1 MLPEMTTQEA
11 LEEAMFLLTE
21 RAIDTDTASPEGWRA
36 RNALEVI
43 KALLEQKGCEHFDSA
58 VRDGKLTTLCDL
70 IVFG

>member
-1 MLPEMTTQEA
+1 MNEMSTLEA
-11 LEEAMFLLTE
+11 LEEAMILMRE
-21 RAIDTDTASPEGWRA
+21 RVIDTDTASPEGWRA

-43 KALLEQKGCEHFDSA
+43 EALLAQRGCEHFDSE